1 MYIGSQ
7 IASRSAIVAARTA
20 AKIANTAITGKTCL
34 AIAMIQRVA
43 RDHALPRAEGL
54 DLGLGAICGSAQWRN
69 VIVTANP
76 RSLLAQPAIGRSS
89 SFFDECL

>member
-1 MYIGSQ
+1 
-7 IASRSAIVAARTA
+7 
-20 AKIANTAITGKTCL
+20 
-34 AIAMIQRVA
+34 
-43 RDHALPRAEGL
+43 LPRVEGL